1 MWSCSVGA
9 VDDGGQRFINR
20 ELSWLE
26 FNERVLNLA
35 VDPATPPLER
45 AKYLAIFS
53 QNLDEFFQVRVAG
66 LLDRVDAGVLDR
78 SPDGLTA
85 GEQLVHIGRRV
96 RLLSRRADKLYLNE
110 VAPQLASLGV
120 CIVSWADLDD
130 ADRAHLHAEF
140 AQRIFPVLTPLAVDP
155 GHPFPY
161 ISNLSLNLAV
171 QVSDPVEGETRFA
184 RVKVPQVL
192 PRFVA
197 LPDAERFI
205 PLEQLI
211 AAHLGALFHG
221 MTIAHRVAFRVTR
234 NADLAL
240 EETEAEDLLAAV
252 EMEVRRRRFGKAVRL
267 QVHADMSDEV
277 LELLQR
283 ELDVDDQ
290 HTHRHDAPLDLSGL
304 WSIYAID
311 RPDLKFPQL
320 PRITPRALARP
331 AEEEVDVF
339 SVLRRRDLLVQHPYE
354 SFSESTDTFIRQAS
368 EDPQVQAIKL
378 TLYRTSGDSPIIASL
393 IRAAEAGKQVVALVE
408 LKARFDE
415 ANNIEWAR
423 RLERAGVHVVYGLVG
438 LKTHTKV
445 VLVAR
450 AEGDGVRCYCHIGTG
465 NYNERTARLYE
476 DCAVFTSAEDVATD
490 VQRLFNVLTG
500 YSREAGYRRLLVAPE
515 HLRSGFIELIRGE
528 RAAPPGTG
536 AIIMKM
542 NSLADPAL
550 IDELYAASS
559 DGVRIQLIV
568 RGICCLRPGVPGLSE
583 HITVRSI
590 VGRYLEHS
598 RVFRFANGS
607 GPGRPLTYLGSADLM
622 PRNLDRRVEALV
634 AVADPA
640 SQRRL
645 DEILRI
651 TLDDDVRAWEL
662 HNDVWE
668 RVAERGEREAQV
680 ELHELAR
687 TWWAEPAPTR

>member
-1 MWSCSVGA
+1 M
-9 VDDGGQRFINR
+9 DDGGQRFINR

-240 EETEAEDLLAAV
+240 EETEAEDLLAAMCQRCHDAAAHDRCRGGDLFHV
-252 EMEVRRRRFGKAVRL
+252 V
-267 QVHADMSDEV
+267 
-277 LELLQR
+277 ELLQR

-476 DCAVFTSAEDVATD
+476 DCAVFTSADDVATD

>member
-1 MWSCSVGA
+1 M
-9 VDDGGQRFINR
+9 
-20 ELSWLE
+20 
-26 FNERVLNLA
+26 
-35 VDPATPPLER
+35 
-45 AKYLAIFS
+45 
-53 QNLDEFFQVRVAG
+53 
-66 LLDRVDAGVLDR
+66 
-78 SPDGLTA
+78 
-85 GEQLVHIGRRV
+85 
-96 RLLSRRADKLYLNE
+96 
-110 VAPQLASLGV
+110 
-120 CIVSWADLDD
+120 
-130 ADRAHLHAEF
+130 
-140 AQRIFPVLTPLAVDP
+140 
-155 GHPFPY
+155 
-161 ISNLSLNLAV
+161 
-171 QVSDPVEGETRFA
+171 
-184 RVKVPQVL
+184 
-192 PRFVA
+192 
-197 LPDAERFI
+197 
-205 PLEQLI
+205 
-211 AAHLGALFHG
+211 
-221 MTIAHRVAFRVTR
+221 
-234 NADLAL
+234 
-240 EETEAEDLLAAV
+240 
-252 EMEVRRRRFGKAVRL
+252 
-267 QVHADMSDEV
+267 
-277 LELLQR
+277 
-283 ELDVDDQ
+283 
-290 HTHRHDAPLDLSGL
+290 
-304 WSIYAID
+304 
-311 RPDLKFPQL
+311 
-320 PRITPRALARP
+320 
-331 AEEEVDVF
+331 F

-476 DCAVFTSAEDVATD
+476 DCAVFTSADDVATD

-687 TWWAEPAPTR
+687 TQASGRRRVRWDRRARRRRPRARGPPTTAERLVTPEGPPGTRRDLSRSGRTRGRGGNRRDRRGRRLADRLLLHRPARAGETRGLVRSHHLRRLRGIRSLAPQQRGRRGGLARFRRA